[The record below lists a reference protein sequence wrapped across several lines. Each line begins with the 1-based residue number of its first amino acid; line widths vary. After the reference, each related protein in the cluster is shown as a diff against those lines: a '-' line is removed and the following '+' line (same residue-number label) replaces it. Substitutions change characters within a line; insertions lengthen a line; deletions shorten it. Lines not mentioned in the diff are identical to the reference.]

1 LLFSLHGRGH
11 GRVHGR
17 GHRPGTQPTVYTACT
32 RPRTRPFSRPRSRPV
47 HGRDDRVRVGYTCTR
62 SVYEAVYTAHTRPYT
77 HVHGPYMAMDT
88 ARVHCCVLGHVHGTY
103 TAVQRPYTGRVHGR
117 LRAMYSAV
125 YMDRVHRR
133 PCRPIRAAHVHG
145 RAHVYTDRS
154 RPCNGRGHGP

>member
-1 LLFSLHGRGH
+1 MFFPFLVTVSCCLAYTAVGTTVDTVRVRSRLCTRLVH

-17 GHRPGTQPTVYTACT
+17 V
-32 RPRTRPFSRPRSRPV
+32 
-47 HGRDDRVRVGYTCTR
+47 
-62 SVYEAVYTAHTRPYT
+62 VYTAHTRPYT

-88 ARVHCCVLGHVHGTY
+88 AGVHCCVLCRVHGTY
-103 TAVQRPYTGRVHGR
+103 TAVQWPYTGRVHGR
-117 LRAMYSAV
+117 LRAMYTAV

-133 PCRPIRAAHVHG
+133 PCRPIWAAYVHG